1 MLPEYRSKVETEA
14 EVETAET
21 AETADAET
29 EDTAETAE
37 TADAVSAA
45 KEEVTVPLDD
55 VAHVLRLTHAMC
67 YYTVQGRTFRSHM
80 VLLDTGHKHFSRR
93 ALIVGLSRATNGRLV
108 HIPTD
113 DEADVFTGGRRQ
125 THRARRDCV
134 K

>member
-1 MLPEYRSKVETEA
+1 METEA

-21 AETADAET
+21 ADAET
-29 EDTAETAE
+29 ETGETTETTDTT
-37 TADAVSAA
+37 TDVSAA

-80 VLLDTGHKHFSRR
+80 VLLDTDHRHFSRR

-108 HIPTD
+108 HIPTEE
-113 DEADVFTGGRRQ
+113 EADVFTGAAPGTQSSSR
-125 THRARRDCV
+125 
-134 K
+134 